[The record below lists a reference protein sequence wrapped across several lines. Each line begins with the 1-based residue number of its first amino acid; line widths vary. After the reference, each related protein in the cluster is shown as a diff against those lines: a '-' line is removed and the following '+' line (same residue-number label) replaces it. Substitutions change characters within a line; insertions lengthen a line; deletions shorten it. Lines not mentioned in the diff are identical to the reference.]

1 MPTAGIVTLLML
13 AVLMAYAVFRA
24 ATKEEHLA
32 STPAPAKRTVPDAGA
47 PDPDELKG
55 AWNIDYTASHI
66 KFTGMD
72 SGVAFDGEWPDWT
85 AAIHFES
92 MSLNLSSFDIQ
103 IMTAAVETGNDD
115 RDQALQLWTWFDSDN
130 YPAVLYQANQFANRD
145 EGGYVANGHLT
156 VKGKRTLAS
165 LDFTVSEEGGRFVLD
180 GETVLDR
187 IALEVGLVEFL
198 DTRWI
203 GQFVTVY
210 VHVEADGTL

>member
-1 MPTAGIVTLLML
+1 M
-13 AVLMAYAVFRA
+13 
-24 ATKEEHLA
+24 
-32 STPAPAKRTVPDAGA
+32 PDAGA

-55 AWNIDYTASHI
+55 VWNIDYTASHI
-66 KFTGMD
+66 KFAGMD
-72 SGVAFDGEWPDWT
+72 SGVAFDGEWLDWM

-130 YPAVLYQANQFANRD
+130 YPAVLYQANQFENRD

-156 VKGKRTLAS
+156 VKGKRTPAA
-165 LDFTVSEEGGRFVLD
+165 LDFTVTQEGGRFVLD

-187 IALEVGLVEFL
+187 IALEVGLVEFM